1 MAVDKDVVARFGGK
15 NPQFTVSINPS
26 TNQPMVVGRDKD
38 GNVIQYFLYVSTKLD
53 SDGNAE
59 FDIIPSIDV
68 VVKKYTA
75 DFKAAGTTQAV
86 WDAMLA
92 SGDITKKEHDTKDP
106 AGWYKGLSK
115 YVSSF
120 GVGQVDAANS
130 GAKSFTP
137 FITWF
142 KKSGGSS
149 GTSSTGTAKTADTVK
164 STYTSTQAEAD
175 NELNLFYMDQLGRN
189 ATLDERK
196 DYLTQLN
203 AEEAKLASTRTT
215 TTTSTSTSGTTDS
228 SRKSTET
235 QKTAGPGGTTAADRT
250 RIMTGILAKSVA
262 NSSTA
267 DLMRGA
273 GKIAQTISDLQAY
286 AGDFGIRNYTPDLA
300 KKNIT
305 DKLTAGSLMD
315 QTTLDA
321 ERMNIRAMA
330 KTFYPG
336 LSSLIDQG
344 VKVSNIASIY
354 TGEMQKILELPATS
368 IDWANDPYISKA
380 LQNRGMDNTS
390 QGKDGA
396 LNLNDFAIMLR
407 NDPRW
412 SKTQNAREEAS
423 GYANSILRSFGL
435 A

>member
-1 MAVDKDVVARFGGK
+1 MANDPDVIKLFGGAK
-15 NPQFTVSINPS
+15 PKYTVSIDPT
-26 TNQPMVVGRDKD
+26 TNQAKIVGMDSK
-38 GNVIQYFLYVSTKLD
+38 GQVIEYFLYVD
-53 SDGNAE
+53 SSGN
-59 FDIIPSIDV
+59 FDINPSKDI

-75 DFKAAGTTQAV
+75 DFQKAGTTQAI

-92 SGDITKKEHDTKDP
+92 SGDVTKKEHDTKDP
-106 AGWYKGLSK
+106 SGWYKGLTK
-115 YVSSF
+115 YVTSF
-120 GVGQVDAANS
+120 GVGQVDGANR
-130 GAKSFTP
+130 GTIKSFVP
-137 FITWF
+137 FTTWF
-142 KKSGGSS
+142 KRAGGGS
-149 GTSSTGTAKTADTVK
+149 GTSSTGTSKTSSTVK

-189 ATLDERK
+189 ATIDERK

-203 AEEAKLASTRTT
+203 AEEKKLTSTRTT
-215 TTTSTSTSGTTDS
+215 TGTATDVSGTTSS

-235 QKTAGPGGTTAADRT
+235 QGTAGPGGTTAADRT

-262 NSSTA
+262 NTSTA

-336 LSSLIDQG
+336 LSNLIDQG

>member
-1 MAVDKDVVARFGGK
+1 MAVDKDVVAMFGGK
-15 NPQFTVSINPS
+15 TPKYTVSINPS
-26 TNQPMVVGRDKD
+26 TNQPMIVGRDEK
-38 GNVIQYFLYVSTKLD
+38 GNVVQYFLYVDTK
-53 SDGNAE
+53 GN
-59 FDIIPSIDV
+59 FDISPSLDT

-120 GVGQVDAANS
+120 GVGQVDAANA
-130 GAKSFTP
+130 GAKAFTP

-149 GTSSTGTAKTADTVK
+149 SSTGTSKTSDTVK

-175 NELNLFYMDQLGRN
+175 NELNLFYMEQLGRN

-196 DYLTQLN
+196 DYLAQLN
-203 AEEAKLASTRTT
+203 AEEKRLASTRTT
-215 TTTSTSTSGTTDS
+215 TTTSTSTSGTSAS

-235 QKTAGPGGTTAADRT
+235 QATAGPGGTNQADRT
-250 RIMTGILAKSVA
+250 RIMTGVLAKSVK
-262 NSSTA
+262 NTSVE
-267 DLMRGA
+267 DLMRGT
-273 GKIAQTISDLQAY
+273 GQIAQNISDLQAY
-286 AGDFGIRNYTPDLA
+286 AGEYGLSNYTADMA
-300 KKNIT
+300 KKNIS
-305 DKLTAGSLMD
+305 DKLSGGSLMD
-315 QTTLDA
+315 QATVDG
-321 ERMNIRAMA
+321 EKMNIRAMA
-330 KTFYPG
+330 KVFYPT
-336 LSSLIDQG
+336 LSGLIDQG
-344 VKVSNIASIY
+344 VRISSIAGIY
-354 TGEMQKILELPATS
+354 TNEMQKILELPSSS
-368 IDWANDPYISKA
+368 INWASDQYISKA
-380 LQNRGMDNTS
+380 LQNKGMDGTS
-390 QGKDGA
+390 QGKEGA

-423 GYANSILRSFGL
+423 SYANSILRSFGL
-435 A
+435 AG

>member
-1 MAVDKDVVARFGGK
+1 MAVDKDVVAKFGGK
-15 NPQFTVSINPS
+15 NPQFIVSIDPS
-26 TNQPMVVGRDKD
+26 TNQPRVMGRDKN
-38 GNVIQYFLYVSTKLD
+38 GKLVPHFLYVSTKLD
-53 SDGNAE
+53 ADGNPE
-59 FDIIPSIDV
+59 FDIQPDIDI
-68 VVKKYTA
+68 VVKRYTA

-149 GTSSTGTAKTADTVK
+149 STTGTSKTSDTVK

-175 NELNLFYMDQLGRN
+175 NEINLFYMDQLGRN
-189 ATLDERK
+189 ATLEERK
-196 DYLTQLN
+196 DYLAQLN
-203 AEEAKLASTRTT
+203 AEEARLASTRTT
-215 TTTSTSTSGTTDS
+215 TTTSTSTSGTSAS

-235 QKTAGPGGTTAADRT
+235 QKTAGPGGTNQADRT

-262 NSSTA
+262 NTSTA

-286 AGDFGIRNYTPDLA
+286 AGDFGIRNYTPDLE
-300 KKNIT
+300 I
-305 DKLTAGSLMD
+305 G
-315 QTTLDA
+315 
-321 ERMNIRAMA
+321 RAH
-330 KTFYPG
+330 
-336 LSSLIDQG
+336 
-344 VKVSNIASIY
+344 V
-354 TGEMQKILELPATS
+354 
-368 IDWANDPYISKA
+368 
-380 LQNRGMDNTS
+380 
-390 QGKDGA
+390 
-396 LNLNDFAIMLR
+396 
-407 NDPRW
+407 
-412 SKTQNAREEAS
+412 
-423 GYANSILRSFGL
+423 
-435 A
+435 